1 MSLNNMKFLNKIV
14 NRFGYTLVSNLPQIP
29 ADISEDAEFMKIYA
43 KCRPFTMTTVERMFS
58 LYQAVKYIQENNI
71 EGDFVE
77 CGVWKGGS
85 CMMMAYMLVNMGIM
99 SRKIYLYDTFEGMSE
114 PTELDKVAGGSD
126 ASKLLEKE
134 DKDDPTS
141 VWCYS
146 TIEEVTK
153 NVESTGFPTTNFI
166 FVKGK
171 VEDTIPQTIPS
182 KIALLRLDTD
192 WYESTLHELKHLY
205 HLLVRNGILIIDDF
219 GFWEGAKK
227 AVMQYFSEKKIF
239 PIINRIDDTGRIII
253 KADNL
258 LV

>member
-1 MSLNNMKFLNKIV
+1 MKFLNKLF
-14 NRFGYTLVSNLPQIP
+14 NRFGYSLVSNQPSIP
-29 ADISEDAEFMKIYA
+29 SDISADKEFMSIYA
-43 KCRPFTMTTVERMFS
+43 LCRPFTMTTVERMFS
-58 LYQAVKYIQENNI
+58 LYQAVKYIEENNI
-71 EGDFVE
+71 QGDFVE

-85 CMMMAYMLVNMGIM
+85 CMMMAHILVRMGKTT
-99 SRKIYLYDTFEGMSE
+99 RKIYLYDTFEGMSE
-114 PTELDKVAGGSD
+114 PTDLDKVAGGSD
-126 ASKLLEKE
+126 AVKLLEKA
-134 DKDDPTS
+134 DKNDPAS

-146 TIEEVTK
+146 TIEEVRK
-153 NVESTGFPTTNFI
+153 NVGSTGFPLSNFV

-171 VEDTIPQTIPS
+171 VEDTIPQTIPVE
-182 KIALLRLDTD
+182 IALLRLDTD

-205 HLLVRNGILIIDDF
+205 HLLKKNGVLIIDDF

-227 AVMQYFSEKKIF
+227 AVLQFFSENKIF